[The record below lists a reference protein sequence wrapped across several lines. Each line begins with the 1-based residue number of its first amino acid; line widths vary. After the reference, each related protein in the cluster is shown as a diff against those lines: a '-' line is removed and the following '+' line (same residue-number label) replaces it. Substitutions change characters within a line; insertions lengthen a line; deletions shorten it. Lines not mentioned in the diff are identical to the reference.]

1 MCRVLIKCLKCK
13 FIAAGAEDY
22 KKRQKARALFPVT
35 GSSLFGAKH
44 FETLVQRWAGDEDET
59 PHPPVAELGY
69 LDFFGD
75 NKAMQRLL
83 LVEGKSF

>member
-1 MCRVLIKCLKCK
+1 MCRVLINCFKCK
-13 FIAAGAEDY
+13 FIAAGNEDY

-35 GSSLFGAKH
+35 AASLCTAKH
-44 FETLVQRWAGDEDET
+44 FETLMQRWAGDEDKT
-59 PHPPVAELGY
+59 PHPSVDELGY